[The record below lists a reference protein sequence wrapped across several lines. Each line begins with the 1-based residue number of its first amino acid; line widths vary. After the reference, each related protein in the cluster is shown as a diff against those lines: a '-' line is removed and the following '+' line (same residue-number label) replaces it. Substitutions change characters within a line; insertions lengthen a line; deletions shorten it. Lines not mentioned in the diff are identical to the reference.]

1 MLLLMQMVM
10 RTMFLMQML
19 TPMPVNVVAGIDTV
33 AAVSTSHVF
42 PLRSTTGNVINFPP
56 PQLLSLFNN
65 NLF

>member
-10 RTMFLMQML
+10 RTMIEML